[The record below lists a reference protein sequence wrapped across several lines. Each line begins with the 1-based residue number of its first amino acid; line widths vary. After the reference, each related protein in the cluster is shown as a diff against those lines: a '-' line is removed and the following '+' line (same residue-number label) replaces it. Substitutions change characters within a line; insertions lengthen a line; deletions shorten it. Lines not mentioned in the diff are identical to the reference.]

1 MRISVVLPT
10 HNRADLLREAI
21 ASVQNQT
28 WPDWELIVVDD
39 GSVPPAYQE
48 RDDGIDHPV
57 KWLRNELAQG
67 PSNARNRGIE
77 VAGGDIVTF
86 LDDDDLLTENAL
98 EVIAQQFQQNPDL
111 ECLFINIE
119 PFGAAGNGMR
129 QNQAQALN
137 AVLARMEVS
146 GHTQAASV
154 HPCDV
159 HGSTSA
165 VRGRTP
171 EAADVH
177 GSTSATR
184 GRVPEVACP
193 AEVLPLGQNLFEGLL
208 EGLPLAFQRAAI
220 RRPALQRV
228 GLYQPGSFGDIE
240 WYFRLALRCRCSLL
254 LTPLYRQRCDGQSFF
269 TRSEAQEKLLD
280 AAIRI
285 RLQLAALPEVT
296 EQPRLADKVR
306 RALAKSRFDKA
317 YFSHRAGNRFAWQE
331 FLLSLRGNFGWR
343 HVSLLA
349 KVLFSMFR
357 PTTPLKSR

>member
-57 KWLRNELAQG
+57 KWLRNEVAQG
-67 PSNARNRGIE
+67 LSNARNRGIE
-77 VAGGDIVTF
+77 AAGGDVVTF
-86 LDDDDLLTENAL
+86 LDDDDLLTKNAL
-98 EVIAQQFQQNPDL
+98 EMIAQQFQQSPDL
-111 ECLFINIE
+111 ECLFINID
-119 PFGAAGNGMR
+119 PFGVAGNGMR

-137 AVLARMEVS
+137 ALLMRMGLS
-146 GHTQAASV
+146 GHANK
-154 HPCDV
+154 
-159 HGSTSA
+159 
-165 VRGRTP
+165 
-171 EAADVH
+171 
-177 GSTSATR
+177 
-184 GRVPEVACP
+184 
-193 AEVLPLGQNLFEGLL
+193 VLPLGQDLFEALL
-208 EGLPLAFQRAAI
+208 GGLPLAFQRIAI
-220 RRPALQRV
+220 RRSALQRA
-228 GLYQPGSFGDIE
+228 GLYQPGPFGDLE
-240 WYFRLALRCRCSLL
+240 WNFRLALRCRCSLS
-254 LTPLYRQRCDGQSFF
+254 LTPLYRVRCDGQSFF
-269 TRSEAQEKLLD
+269 TRGEAQEKLLD

-285 RLQLAALPEVT
+285 RLQLTALPEVT

-349 KVLFSMFR
+349 KVLFSMLR

>member
-57 KWLRNELAQG
+57 KWLRNEVAQG

-77 VAGGDIVTF
+77 VAEGDIVTF

-119 PFGAAGNGMR
+119 PFGAAGSGMR

-137 AVLARMEVS
+137 AVLARMGLS
-146 GHTQAASV
+146 GHANAAPV

-165 VRGRTP
+165 
-171 EAADVH
+171 
-177 GSTSATR
+177 TR
-184 GRVPEVACP
+184 GRMPEVATDSTEAFCP
-193 AEVLPLGQNLFEGLL
+193 AAEVLPLGQNLFEGLL

-254 LTPLYRQRCDGQSFF
+254 FTPLYRQRCDGQSFF

-296 EQPRLADKVR
+296 EQRRLANKVG
-306 RALAKSRFDKA
+306 RALAKAHFDKA

-331 FLLSLRGNFGWR
+331 FLLSLRGNLGWR

-349 KVLFSMFR
+349 KVLFSLFR
-357 PTTPLKSR
+357 LATPLKRR

>member
-28 WPDWELIVVDD
+28 WSDWELIVVDD
-39 GSVPPAYQE
+39 GSIPPAYQE

-119 PFGAAGNGMR
+119 PFGAAGSGMR

-137 AVLARMEVS
+137 AVLARMGLS
-146 GHTQAASV
+146 GQANAAPV
-154 HPCDV
+154 HPCAR
-159 HGSTSA
+159 STWAS
-165 VRGRTP
+165 
-171 EAADVH
+171 
-177 GSTSATR
+177 
-184 GRVPEVACP
+184 CP

-285 RLQLAALPEVT
+285 RLQLVTLPEVA

-317 YFSHRAGNRFAWQE
+317 YFSHTAGNRFAWQE
-331 FLLSLRGNFGWR
+331 FLLSLRGNLGWR

-349 KVLFSMFR
+349 KVLFSLFR
-357 PTTPLKSR
+357 LATPLKNR